1 MRDVRIKVPGPDEPF
16 TVPVGKAEVAR
27 SGEDVTAIAYGL
39 MFHET
44 LKAAEGLAN
53 QGVSV
58 EVIDLRT
65 LHPLDKETILIT
77 PYFLRF
83 ALNGSDIWQPK

>member
-1 MRDVRIKVPGPDEPF
+1 
-16 TVPVGKAEVAR
+16 VPVGKAKVAR
-27 SGEDVTAIAYGL
+27 NGEDVTAIAYGL

-44 LKAAEGLAN
+44 LKAAEELAN

-65 LHPLDKETILIT
+65 LHPLDKETILN
-77 PYFLRF
+77 LRF
-83 ALNGSDIWQPK
+83 ALNRSDIWQPK

>member
-1 MRDVRIKVPGPDEPF
+1 MNFWHTWREEVEIWKQRDPILCFEAYLER
-16 TVPVGKAEVAR
+16 
-27 SGEDVTAIAYGL
+27 GEDVTAIVYGL

-65 LHPLDKETILIT
+65 LHPLDKETILN
-77 PYFLRF
+77 LRF
-83 ALNGSDIWQPK
+83 ALNRSDIWQPK